1 MIDPKSVLITG
12 AAGGIG
18 SALARVY
25 AGPGVAL
32 FLGDVETE
40 KLENLCVECS
50 ELGAEAHSRA
60 VDVTDAAGMARWITD
75 SDAVRPLDLVIANAG
90 VSRGNA
96 RKEETAEQIRE
107 VFAVN
112 IDGML
117 NTVLPVLPLLRNRK
131 RGQIAL
137 MSSLAG
143 FRGFPHA
150 PSYCASKGAI
160 RIFGQGLRAR
170 VKREGVS
177 VSVIIPGFVKTPMTD
192 ANLYRMPRVITAE
205 RAARTIKRKLAA
217 GKSEFVFP
225 RPFPAVA
232 WGMSALPPSLLARF
246 TAFK

>member
-12 AAGGIG
+12 AGGGIG
-18 SALARVY
+18 SALAKVY

-32 FLGDVETE
+32 FLGDLETE
-40 KLENLCVECS
+40 KLETVCAESS
-50 ELGAEAHSRA
+50 ELGAEAYGRA
-60 VDVTDAAGMARWITD
+60 VDVTDAEGMAQWITEA
-75 SDAVRPLDLVIANAG
+75 DAIRPLDLVIANAG

-96 RKEETAEQIRE
+96 RKEETPEQIRE

-112 IDGML
+112 IDGTL
-117 NTVLPVLPLLRNRK
+117 NTVLPALPLMRGRK
-131 RGQIAL
+131 RGQVAL

-150 PSYCASKGAI
+150 PSYCASKGAL

-170 VKREGVS
+170 LKREGVI

-192 ANLYRMPRVITAE
+192 ANLYRMPRVISAE
-205 RAARTIKRKLAA
+205 AAARIIKRKLAA

-225 RPFPAVA
+225 RPYPAAA
-232 WGMSALPPSLLARF
+232 WVMSVLPPSLMARF